1 MKLRRRCLMASA
13 SQADLSRLGEDE
25 AELLDGAAIIA
36 ALSLSGEEQEEIL
49 ATRTRAEQ
57 RFRERLKER
66 ESIFQNENAN
76 MKPF

>member
-1 MKLRRRCLMASA
+1 MASA

-25 AELLDGAAIIA
+25 AERLERSIIA